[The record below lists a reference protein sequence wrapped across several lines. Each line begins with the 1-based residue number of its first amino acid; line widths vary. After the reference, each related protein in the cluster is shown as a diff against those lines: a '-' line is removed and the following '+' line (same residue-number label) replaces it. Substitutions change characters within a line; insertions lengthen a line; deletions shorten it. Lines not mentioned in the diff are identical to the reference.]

1 MRPFKH
7 FVVST
12 ISGAVVYSL
21 TGALSPSIACFLTGW
36 LIDVDHFYDY
46 IKVNVWIFSVKRFL
60 NHFDRLHPAPL
71 GTHFYFFFHAH
82 ELAIILILTCFLSK
96 LNLTLS
102 FATLGYII
110 HLLSD
115 QFTNGVSPLAYFLT
129 YRVAKGFDKWSVL
142 NIKQHGINKIMDK
155 SK

>member
-46 IKVNVWIFSVKRFL
+46 IKVNGWNFSVKGFFE
-60 NHFDRLHPAPL
+60 HFDR
-71 GTHFYFFFHAH
+71 
-82 ELAIILILTCFLSK
+82 S

-142 NIKQHGINKIMDK
+142 NTNRQ
-155 SK
+155 